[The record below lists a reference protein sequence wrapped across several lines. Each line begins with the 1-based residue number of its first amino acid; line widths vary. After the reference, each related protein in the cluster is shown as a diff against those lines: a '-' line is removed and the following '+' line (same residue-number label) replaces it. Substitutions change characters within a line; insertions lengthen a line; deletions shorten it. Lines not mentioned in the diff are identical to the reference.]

1 MLSHPD
7 IAVTLCFFDLSIIQV
22 NFASAHDFC
31 YICTDMH
38 IYALASAKLT
48 SKLDVLISAFAIFA
62 VSLYYIG
69 IIKKIYMKK
78 TLSALSAILMFIGT
92 AMAQES
98 PLWLR
103 RNSISPD
110 GKQIVFNYKGDLY
123 VVSSDG
129 GRARQLTS
137 NPAYDSD
144 PIWTPDGKNIVF
156 SSYRERSKDIFTIP
170 HEGGSPKRLTSHPGN
185 ETPLAVLGDG
195 SILFKA
201 AVQQDAAYGDFPGNA
216 QLYIIGK
223 DGGRPELVTSLPIS
237 EISVSSEGD
246 IIYEDYKGYED
257 PYRKHHTSSVTRDIW
272 HYAPAAGKAN
282 GSFSI
287 SPDGKFTKL
296 TSFKGEDRDPVFAAD
311 GKTFYYLSEHDG
323 TLNIYRSD
331 ISGKSEPVQLTFHK
345 GNPVRYLSI
354 SNDGTLAYS
363 FDGELYTLREGGK
376 PEKLEIEV
384 IADQN
389 ERQVQETVFTS
400 GATDMAVSPDGKEVA
415 IVLRGDVYVTS
426 TDYRTTKRI
435 TNTPE
440 QERSVCFSKD
450 GRTLYYAA
458 ERDGHWGI
466 WETSLTDKDDKCF
479 TYAVKTEEKPV
490 TAKGETCFQPQVSP
504 DGKSIAYLKDRTG
517 IAVMD
522 LKSKKEKIV
531 LDRNVNYSYTD
542 GDQSFEWSPDSRYI
556 LCNYQ
561 ANGGWNNEDV
571 ALIDLQEGTVTDLTE
586 SGYSDGNF
594 RWALNGKAMTWSSD
608 KAGYRSHGSWG
619 AERDIY
625 IMFFDGKRYA
635 EFMQDKEDR
644 AISEMLKSDK
654 DKKKEEKEEKKDSA
668 KAEKKSDKL
677 VLDLAERKARTVKLT
692 PYSGRL
698 GDHYLTRDGKKLFYM
713 VRLEKGTDLCML
725 DLEDKSVKVVAKGV
739 YGALY
744 PTADDKSMF
753 LLSGSGISKIS
764 TANGSRE
771 SISFSG
777 DFDYKPA
784 KEREYMFNHIW
795 KQVDEK
801 FYVADIHGIDWKGY
815 HDTYARF
822 LPHITNNF
830 DFQEMLSEML
840 GEMNGSH
847 TGARYYYR
855 SGLNTGCLG
864 AIFDHEYKGDGLRIK
879 EVLKGGPLYIIDP
892 EIKEGDIIE
901 AIDGTEITAGMDWYG
916 LLKMKAGKKTVISV
930 SKNGKKAQEMYIVP
944 SYSDN
949 SALYRRWVEQR
960 EEMVKKLSGGKVAYV
975 HVQGMDSDSFRKV
988 YSELLGKY
996 RNCQAVIVDTRHN
1009 GGGWLHDDLAT
1020 LLSGQAYIR
1029 FEPRGQYIGTEPY
1042 SKWTKP
1048 SCVLIGEDNYSDASG
1063 FPYVYKTLGIGKLI
1077 GAPVPGTMTAVWWE
1091 NQIDPTIVFGIPQ
1104 VGAIGIKEGRYL
1116 ENLQVE
1122 PDIAVYN
1129 DPASVLRGED
1139 KQLEAAVAEMM
1150 KTIE

>member
-801 FYVADIHGIDWKGY
+801 FYVADSHGIDWKG
-815 HDTYARF
+815 
-822 LPHITNNF
+822 
-830 DFQEMLSEML
+830 
-840 GEMNGSH
+840 
-847 TGARYYYR
+847 
-855 SGLNTGCLG
+855 
-864 AIFDHEYKGDGLRIK
+864 
-879 EVLKGGPLYIIDP
+879 
-892 EIKEGDIIE
+892 
-901 AIDGTEITAGMDWYG
+901 
-916 LLKMKAGKKTVISV
+916 
-930 SKNGKKAQEMYIVP
+930 
-944 SYSDN
+944 
-949 SALYRRWVEQR
+949 
-960 EEMVKKLSGGKVAYV
+960 
-975 HVQGMDSDSFRKV
+975 
-988 YSELLGKY
+988 
-996 RNCQAVIVDTRHN
+996 
-1009 GGGWLHDDLAT
+1009 
-1020 LLSGQAYIR
+1020 
-1029 FEPRGQYIGTEPY
+1029 
-1042 SKWTKP
+1042 
-1048 SCVLIGEDNYSDASG
+1048 
-1063 FPYVYKTLGIGKLI
+1063 
-1077 GAPVPGTMTAVWWE
+1077 
-1091 NQIDPTIVFGIPQ
+1091 
-1104 VGAIGIKEGRYL
+1104 
-1116 ENLQVE
+1116 
-1122 PDIAVYN
+1122 
-1129 DPASVLRGED
+1129 
-1139 KQLEAAVAEMM
+1139 
-1150 KTIE
+1150 